1 MTDAKEK
8 NINPYDPF
16 DNPTENC
23 AYRTNYCDIEPK
35 IKEKGYKL
43 SLLPERSERK
53 NIRHYFNAA
62 GLGLLIGSV
71 GVNIIFLIVSFILE
85 CAITGSFNYD
95 KLIEAENYINYDSS
109 ILIALNGLMFLFVN
123 LIPAVVGS
131 RLTGIRVRS
140 YFRPM
145 DTKKSQLFKYMLMGI
160 FIQAATGILYTI
172 VESIMSAGGINDY
185 NADIDTYVNAKAII
199 ATALYTCI
207 VAPIT
212 EELLYRGFVMKNLS
226 RVSQRF
232 GIIASAVLFGL
243 AHENIAQFLLA
254 MPIGI
259 FLGRIV
265 IKHNSLIP
273 SILVHM
279 AVNTMSF
286 GMNWIFTEIPDLGI
300 GSVILSLSNIFY
312 YLIAIAGLI
321 FWIMELRRTRLPANT
336 LRQNLRGMRIV
347 LTSPLLIAAAAFHM
361 GMAVLA
367 IFAENS

>member
-1 MTDAKEK
+1 MTDIKDK
-8 NINPYDPF
+8 SINPYDPF

-43 SLLPERSERK
+43 PLLPERNERK
-53 NIRHYFNAA
+53 NIRHYFNIT
-62 GLGLLIGSV
+62 GLGILLGAVI
-71 GVNIIFLIVSFILE
+71 VNILFFIFSFILE
-85 CAITGSFNYD
+85 FAMTGSFDYD
-95 KLIEAENYINYDSS
+95 DLLKAENYMNYGSS
-109 ILIALNGLMFLFVN
+109 ILIALNGLMFLIVN
-123 LIPAVVGS
+123 LIPAIVGS
-131 RLTGIRVRS
+131 RLTGIRIRS

-145 DTKKSQLFKYMLMGI
+145 ETKKSQLIKYMLIGI
-160 FIQAATGILYTI
+160 FIQSATGILYTI

-185 NADIDTYVNAKAII
+185 TADIDTYVNAKAIV

-273 SILVHM
+273 SILVHI

-286 GMNWIFTEIPDLGI
+286 GMNWIFTEIPDFGV
-300 GSVILSLSNIFY
+300 GSMVLIISNIFY
-312 YLIAIAGLI
+312 YLVAILGLI
-321 FWIMELRRTRLPANT
+321 FWIMEVRRTRLPANT
-336 LRQNLRGMRIV
+336 LRQNLRGMRIA
-347 LTSPLLIAAAAFHM
+347 LTSPLLIAAATFHIC
-361 GMAVLA
+361 MALLA
-367 IFAENS
+367 ISMQN